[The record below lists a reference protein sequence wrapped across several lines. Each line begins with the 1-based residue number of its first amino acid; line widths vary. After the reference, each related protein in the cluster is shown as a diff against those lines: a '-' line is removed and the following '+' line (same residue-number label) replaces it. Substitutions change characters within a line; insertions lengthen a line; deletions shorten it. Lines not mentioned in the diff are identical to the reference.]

1 MDAEGHP
8 VSFQNITSL
17 PVKPAGIAK
26 LEGIPEL
33 LGKHFTE
40 YIQPP
45 AVEWKTRRTTKEDR
59 AELRTHSSS
68 SSIWVM

>member
-1 MDAEGHP
+1 MDEEGNP
-8 VSFQNITSL
+8 VSFQNITGL

-26 LEGIPEL
+26 LEGIPEHIN
-33 LGKHFTE
+33 KHFTE

-45 AVEWKTRRTTKEDR
+45 AVEWNTIRTTKVNR